1 MSNKDILEQSRVIGV
16 VYVVLIIGLI
26 IIFAIA
32 LIIVKNKNIE
42 PIQPIN
48 DIFKLLIPIAGFV
61 VMFFART
68 IYNKNVSSVN
78 YNDELLAKIIKY
90 RNFKIIQ
97 WALVESVG
105 LLSIV
110 GFIITGNYIYAI
122 VFLFMLGYFI
132 LIKPSKE
139 QFFRD
144 FKISHEQKIMFSNSQ

>member
-1 MSNKDILEQSRVIGV
+1 MNDKNILEQSRVIGV
-16 VYVVLIIGLI
+16 IYVVLIIGLI

-32 LIIVKNKNIE
+32 LIIVKNKNVE

-48 DIFKLLIPIAGFV
+48 DIFKLLIPIAGFA

-78 YNDELLAKIIKY
+78 YNDELLDKIIKY

-97 WALVESVG
+97 WAMVESVG
-105 LLSIV
+105 LLSNV
-110 GFIITGNYIYAI
+110 GFIITGNYLHTI
-122 VFLFMLGYFI
+122 VFLFMLGFFI

-144 FKISHEQKIMFSNSQ
+144 FKISNEQKIMFSNS